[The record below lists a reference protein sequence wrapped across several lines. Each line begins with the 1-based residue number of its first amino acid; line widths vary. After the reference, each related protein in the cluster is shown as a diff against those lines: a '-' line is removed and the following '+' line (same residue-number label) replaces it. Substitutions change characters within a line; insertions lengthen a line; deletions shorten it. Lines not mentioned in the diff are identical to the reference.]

1 LIQHRSLVA
10 VARLTLVGVVVCVLL
25 AVWSLRAIAA
35 PPFPWRDR
43 SGVAAPYA
51 PRMYVAPAPRSRPV
65 PVTPDSG
72 SPAPSQPS
80 LVPSIEPTPVEQPSS
95 SPVRTQTFYSPRSA
109 DAHYPAGYG
118 IHVGVTQAF
127 LDELIKVES
136 RDAGPVRD
144 CILGA
149 QVVGSQSTETTVH
162 VRLVP
167 NDQQAELEF
176 QLSGVTRNMT
186 ENRTPQATIQ
196 SEGLHR
202 FEVSKSVTFD
212 GKKLLTRSPSA
223 TMYPYQR
230 NRAATTPAS
239 SIPLLGPLVS
249 QYALQMANQRRP
261 MAERITAQKITEKV
275 VPQFNNSVD
284 ERLTELNSQ
293 LRDVLPKHLPLL
305 GISEPTTRV
314 WTTDQQMKVSFAWDT
329 VRSCPEYVPNAVAPG
344 TSELRVALHS
354 EAVKVWLES
363 LPLGGLEIPVDD
375 LDRWQKE
382 LQRSLSLRIWGDTRF
397 GESPD
402 KSPGQIVRAGR
413 IPVRMVSDELKTPPR
428 FGEPTIVGPLLVP
441 RPGTGSSLKVP
452 VIQTPP
458 AEPTI
463 DRPLNTPVPERKTD
477 KVPTNDDVPNESPEF
492 SGSDSLAQ
500 STTQMILAKDNPLS
514 VDFESGEAVITLTA
528 AFRIAPAPQTGYH
541 RIRIPLTSQ
550 MQGDELVVTPGL
562 AKVETVGTAGPLS
575 ELMRMTIEKQVQMRL
590 QPTSWPVEREL
601 KREKANPV
609 VIRLNELSS
618 NSGWLTFIWGV
629 KQTIEPNV
637 SNVSTARVW

>member
-1 LIQHRSLVA
+1 
-10 VARLTLVGVVVCVLL
+10 
-25 AVWSLRAIAA
+25 
-35 PPFPWRDR
+35 
-43 SGVAAPYA
+43 
-51 PRMYVAPAPRSRPV
+51 M
-65 PVTPDSG
+65 
-72 SPAPSQPS
+72 
-80 LVPSIEPTPVEQPSS
+80 
-95 SPVRTQTFYSPRSA
+95 
-109 DAHYPAGYG
+109 
-118 IHVGVTQAF
+118 GVTQAF

-136 RDAGPVRD
+136 HDAGPVRD

-239 SIPLLGPLVS
+239 SIPILGPLVS

-261 MAERITAQKITEKV
+261 MAERIAAQKITEKV
-275 VPQFNNSVD
+275 VPLFNSSVD

-314 WTTDQQMKVSFAWDT
+314 WTTDKQMKISFAWDT
-329 VRSCPEYVPNAVAPG
+329 VRSCPEYVPNVVA
-344 TSELRVALHS
+344 TDSSELRVALHS

-363 LPLGGLEIPVDD
+363 LPLGGLEIPVDN
-375 LDRWQKE
+375 LDQWQKE

-402 KSPGQIVRAGR
+402 RSPSQVVRADR
-413 IPVRMVSDELKTPPR
+413 IRVRTVSDELKTPPR

-441 RPGTGSSLKVP
+441 QPGPGSSLKVP

-463 DRPLNTPVPERKTD
+463 DRPTITPVPQRKTK
-477 KVPTNDDVPNESPEF
+477 KVPATDNVPTEDP
-492 SGSDSLAQ
+492 GVDSLSQ

-550 MQGDELVVTPGL
+550 MQGDQLIVTPGL
-562 AKVETVGTAGPLS
+562 AMVETVGTAGPLS
-575 ELMRMTIEKQVQMRL
+575 ELMRMTIEKQVQLRL

-601 KREKANPV
+601 KREQANPI

-618 NSGWLTFIWGV
+618 NSGWLTFVWGV
-629 KQTIEPNV
+629 KQTSVPSV
-637 SNVSTARVW
+637 SAARVW